1 MLLRGEKQ
9 NICLA
14 DHDLIWAKLRVH
26 TYTQARLY
34 VTQREINVWEGIPPK
49 IISGFSP
56 VDFHVTSQILFSYF
70 IGYIFS
76 EYENQKQMIKQL
88 LFRGKNIQIPITRK

>member
-26 TYTQARLY
+26 TYTQAWLY

-49 IISGFSP
+49 IISGLFQSCGFSR
-56 VDFHVTSQILFSYF
+56 DFPNFIFLFYRIYF
-70 IGYIFS
+70 
-76 EYENQKQMIKQL
+76 Q
-88 LFRGKNIQIPITRK
+88 